1 MVHPTPF
8 TQTRILKPEEVIS
21 WITFYQQPFTSAQG
35 GQVLW
40 PFNKPEAG
48 CDSTEPGRTGDTSVF
63 TVQHKVTA
71 EIKSHQ
77 IGFFWQ
83 LAIMQEKASLP
94 NLVSSKS

>member
-8 TQTRILKPEEVIS
+8 TQMRILKPEEVIS
-21 WITFYQQPFTSAQG
+21 RTTFYQRLFTSAQG
-35 GQVLW
+35 GQVLC

-77 IGFFWQ
+77 IGFFRFDNWP
-83 LAIMQEKASLP
+83 LGRKKP
-94 NLVSSKS
+94 V